1 MRRRD
6 RTNGSAL
13 EDAGHVG
20 GAMAWAVLI
29 LAFALALAV
38 LLVVV
43 LILLFFEVPA
53 FIGSD

>member
-20 GAMAWAVLI
+20 GVMAWAVLI